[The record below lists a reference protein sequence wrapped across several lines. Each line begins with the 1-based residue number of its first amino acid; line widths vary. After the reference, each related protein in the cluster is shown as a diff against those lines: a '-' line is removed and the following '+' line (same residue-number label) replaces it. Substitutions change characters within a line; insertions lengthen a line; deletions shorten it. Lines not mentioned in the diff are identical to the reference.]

1 MGKYSE
7 VYPTST
13 TYFENTD
20 YPVECTAN
28 VNSITGTPSYSGWG
42 GYEIGYA
49 MLPRGWYPSTYEI
62 KDGKIIF
69 NYTEKACNFT
79 YCNKH
84 NNPLSGGR
92 SHGTYIVEDKTPGSW
107 NLGYNVALMNKFNVH
122 QSWGEVPVV
131 NFAYLLRLKCDSS
144 GNETDTYQHRWHSR
158 NFEGHKY
165 GFSIGGGNSAEAFE
179 NFMDTLNGV
188 DYIEFPNSGGGI
200 EAIGYVK
207 FGNHSLAEFQNG
219 FIRISGQTST
229 GIPYDGYLYVL
240 KVNIDSRGIR
250 SDPTSDTWGQSTSIQ
265 HIGALAQV
273 TDTLSVGIM
282 SSPIRDIETGNFDT
296 YIVIAWASNAD
307 NPTITYSSYDKFI
320 IDNVSTYIGGF
331 KFELE
336 KGDSL
341 FNSSAEKEF
350 VETDTCIM
358 CNHADNSVRII
369 PLVST
374 SDIRRLMSL
383 MPSWYGY
390 VPKFDENGVTEEL
403 TDDPEEMQD
412 WQDPETGN
420 ITDNDYNG
428 EIPEPGEEGN
438 NPDNPDANL
447 GNSVDNPPDDI
458 ESPGNN
464 EGANLTCATNFITQ
478 YILSVSELY
487 ELGYN
492 MWNGWLNNLQAISRN
507 FAVGADTG
515 TFNIA
520 SMFDF
525 IISLR
530 LYPFNLTAY
539 GLDNVITYSDGLRMG
554 TGHTDLL
561 GHSVIGYTSLG
572 IVVSC
577 GEVNINFGDNTFS
590 LTSDKSPDF
599 RNIHNCSITVFLPYC
614 GTVELNPSDVYG
626 CTISCKYYVDLQA
639 GTCTACIFLHRSNA
653 VVMIASKNGQ
663 IGFLIPITATNA
675 GQVTG
680 QFISD
685 ATNVVSLIGNTIV
698 SMATQK
704 ALGGVSIPMSSDPET
719 AARQS
724 SQQEINAIKTKS
736 SNASNAIGIGSSVSR
751 GIGDV
756 ISRAGIAASS
766 MSGGSGIA
774 SRYNA
779 STPYVIIRRSTYA
792 SPNNYSKSVGF
803 VSTQSGAIG
812 NFKGFNKFV
821 NVDVSNIPATKEE
834 LEMIKAGLEHGV
846 YV

>member
-13 TYFENTD
+13 TYFPSSD
-20 YPVECTAN
+20 YPIECTAN
-28 VNSITGTPSYSGWG
+28 IDSITGTPSYSGWG

-49 MLPRGWYPSTYEI
+49 MLPRGWYPSTYELR
-62 KDGKIIF
+62 DGKIIF
-69 NYTEKACNFT
+69 NYEEKACNFT

-84 NNPLSGGR
+84 QYALDSGA
-92 SHGTYIVEDKTPGSW
+92 SHGTYIIDNADSGSW
-107 NLGYNVALMNKFNVH
+107 NQGYDVSLFNSFNVH
-122 QSWGEVPVV
+122 QSWATVPTV

-144 GNETDTYQHRWHSR
+144 GNETDTYQYQWHSR
-158 NFEGHKY
+158 NFEGYRY
-165 GFSIGGGNSAEAFE
+165 GFSIGGSNTAEAFE
-179 NFMDTLNGV
+179 NFMSTLNGT
-188 DYIEFPNSGGGI
+188 DYIEFPNTGGGI
-200 EAIGYVK
+200 SAIGYVE
-207 FGNHSLAEFQNG
+207 FGNHSLAEFDKG
-219 FIRISGQTST
+219 YIHVSGVSST
-229 GIPYDGYLYVL
+229 GISYDGYLYILRVG
-240 KVNIDSRGIR
+240 IDSRGMR
-250 SDPTSDTWGQSTSIQ
+250 DNPTIDTWDDTTNSQ
-265 HIGALAQV
+265 HVGALAKI
-273 TDTLSVGIM
+273 TENISVGIM
-282 SSPIRDIETGNFDT
+282 SSPIKGIDTGNINN
-296 YIVIAWASNAD
+296 YMVITWAPNSEI
-307 NPTITYSSYDKFI
+307 PTISYSSYDKFTG
-320 IDNVSTYIGGF
+320 DFTTYIGGF
-331 KFELE
+331 KFELAH
-336 KGDSL
+336 GDSL
-341 FNSSAEKEF
+341 FDMTAEVEF
-350 VETDTCIM
+350 EVTDTHILT
-358 CNHADNSVRII
+358 NNGYNSVRII
-369 PLVST
+369 VLVST
-374 SDIRRLMSL
+374 SDIKRMMSM

-464 EGANLTCATNFITQ
+464 EGASLTCATNFITQ

-492 MWNGWLNNLQAISRN
+492 MWNGWLNNLQAVSRN

-530 LYPFNLTAY
+530 LYPFNLAWHGIDY
-539 GLDNVITYSDGLRMG
+539 VVSYSDGLRMG

-561 GHSVIGYTSLG
+561 GHSVTGYTSLG
-572 IVVSC
+572 IVIDC

-590 LTSDKSPDF
+590 LTREKSPDF

-626 CTISCKYYVDLQA
+626 CVISCKYYVDLQA
-639 GTCTACIFLHRSNA
+639 GTCTACIFLHRSNG

-724 SQQEINAIKTKS
+724 SQQEINAIKSKS
-736 SNASNAIGIGSSVSR
+736 SQAGNALSLGTSATR
-751 GIGDV
+751 GIGDM

-792 SPNNYSKSVGF
+792 SPNNYAKSVGF
-803 VSTQSGAIG
+803 VSTQSGTIS

-821 NVDVSNIPATKEE
+821 NVDVSGIDANKEE
-834 LEMIKAGLEHGV
+834 LEIIKAALEHGV